1 MNYFNLHLI
10 FFIFTLSSL
19 TQAEIN
25 KEYVIEVIMFEQLEL
40 IGDEILKPQILDIS
54 NINSVTL
61 FDEPQI
67 RINEEKISQSFNHA
81 GTNLILDQAFKE
93 KIIDTQNETLDEKK
107 PLKKINEKIW
117 FEKQANLN
125 QLDNIYRRLD
135 RRQEYRILHKQS
147 WLQPALEKESAPFV
161 HEIFEN
167 NGFLIK
173 LYKSRYLHLEVMAY
187 IDGDLKSAHN
197 EDLIKEIKFEALQS
211 SIPKDIKNHSIE
223 IDKELINLPEIFIQN
238 FEMLKDSTTSSQLI
252 EVGEVKYLLSEQRRI
267 FKMNLIILIIQRLGS
282 SFRFMILP
290 CKKHFHLDYDR
301 SYL

>member
-25 KEYVIEVIMFEQLEL
+25 KEYIIEVIMFEQLEI
-40 IGDEILKPQILDIS
+40 IGDEMLKPQILDIS

-81 GTNLILDQAFKE
+81 RTNLILDQAFKE

-107 PLKKINEKIW
+107 PLKIINEKIW

-267 FKMNLIILIIQRLGS
+267 FKNESHYFDHPKIGIIISVYDS
-282 SFRFMILP
+282 SL
-290 CKKHFHLDYDR
+290 
-301 SYL
+301 

>member
-1 MNYFNLHLI
+1 M
-10 FFIFTLSSL
+10 SSL

-25 KEYVIEVIMFEQLEL
+25 KEYIIEVIMFEQLEI

-61 FDEPQI
+61 LDKPQI
-67 RINEEKISQSFNHA
+67 RINEEKISKSFNHA

-117 FEKQANLN
+117 FEKQVNLN

-135 RRQEYRILHKQS
+135 RRQEYKILHKQS
-147 WLQPALEKESAPFV
+147 WRQPALEKESAPFV

-187 IDGDLKSAHN
+187 IDGDLKSALN

-211 SIPKDIKNHSIE
+211 SIPKDITNHSIE
-223 IDKELINLPEIFIQN
+223 IDKELINLPQIFIPN
-238 FEMLKDSTTSSQLI
+238 FEMLKNSTTSSQII

-267 FKMNLIILIIQRLGS
+267 FKNESHYFDHPKIGVIISVYDS
-282 SFRFMILP
+282 SL
-290 CKKHFHLDYDR
+290 
-301 SYL
+301 

>member
-1 MNYFNLHLI
+1 M
-10 FFIFTLSSL
+10 SSL

-25 KEYVIEVIMFEQLEL
+25 KEYIIEVIMFEQLEI
-40 IGDEILKPQILDIS
+40 IGDEILKPQILDIR

-61 FDEPQI
+61 LDKPQI
-67 RINEEKISQSFNHA
+67 RINEEKISQSFNQA

-117 FEKQANLN
+117 FEKQVNLN

-135 RRQEYRILHKQS
+135 RRQEYKILHKQS
-147 WLQPALEKESAPFV
+147 WRQPALEKESAPFV

-187 IDGDLKSAHN
+187 IDGDLKSALN

-211 SIPKDIKNHSIE
+211 SIPKDITNHSIE
-223 IDKELINLPEIFIQN
+223 IDKELINLPQIFIPN
-238 FEMLKDSTTSSQLI
+238 FEMLKNSSTSSQII
-252 EVGEVKYLLSEQRRI
+252 EVGELKYLLSEQRRI
-267 FKMNLIILIIQRLGS
+267 FKNESHYFDHPKIGVIISVYDS
-282 SFRFMILP
+282 SL
-290 CKKHFHLDYDR
+290 
-301 SYL
+301 

>member
-1 MNYFNLHLI
+1 MNSFNLHLI

-25 KEYVIEVIMFEQLEL
+25 KEYIIEVIMFEQLEI
-40 IGDEILKPQILDIS
+40 IGDEILKPQILDIR

-61 FDEPQI
+61 LDKPQI
-67 RINEEKISQSFNHA
+67 RINEEKISQSFNQA

-117 FEKQANLN
+117 FEKQVNLN

-135 RRQEYRILHKQS
+135 RRQEYKILHKQS
-147 WLQPALEKESAPFV
+147 WRQPALEKESAPFV

-187 IDGDLKSAHN
+187 IDGDLKSALN

-211 SIPKDIKNHSIE
+211 SIPKDITNHSIE
-223 IDKELINLPEIFIQN
+223 IDKELIILPQIFIPN
-238 FEMLKDSTTSSQLI
+238 FEMLKNSTTSSQII

-267 FKMNLIILIIQRLGS
+267 FKNESHYFDHPKIGVIISVYDS
-282 SFRFMILP
+282 SL
-290 CKKHFHLDYDR
+290 
-301 SYL
+301 

>member
-1 MNYFNLHLI
+1 MNSFNLHLI

-25 KEYVIEVIMFEQLEL
+25 KEYIIEVIMFEQLEI

-61 FDEPQI
+61 LDKPQI
-67 RINEEKISQSFNHA
+67 RINEEKISKSFNHA

-117 FEKQANLN
+117 FEKQVNLN

-135 RRQEYRILHKQS
+135 RRQEYKILHKQS
-147 WLQPALEKESAPFV
+147 WRQPALEKESAPFV

-187 IDGDLKSAHN
+187 IDGDLKSALN

-211 SIPKDIKNHSIE
+211 SIPKDITNHSIE
-223 IDKELINLPEIFIQN
+223 IDKELINLPQIFIPN
-238 FEMLKDSTTSSQLI
+238 FEMLKNSTTSSQII

-267 FKMNLIILIIQRLGS
+267 FKNESHYFDHPKIGVIISVYDS
-282 SFRFMILP
+282 SL
-290 CKKHFHLDYDR
+290 
-301 SYL
+301 

>member
-1 MNYFNLHLI
+1 M
-10 FFIFTLSSL
+10 SSL

-25 KEYVIEVIMFEQLEL
+25 KEYIIEVIMFEQLEI

-61 FDEPQI
+61 LDKPQI
-67 RINEEKISQSFNHA
+67 RINEEKISQSFNHT

-117 FEKQANLN
+117 FEKQVNLN

-135 RRQEYRILHKQS
+135 RRQEYKILHKQS
-147 WLQPALEKESAPFV
+147 WRQPALEKESAPFV

-187 IDGDLKSAHN
+187 IDGDLKSALN

-211 SIPKDIKNHSIE
+211 SIPKDITNHSIE
-223 IDKELINLPEIFIQN
+223 IDKELINLPQIFIPN
-238 FEMLKDSTTSSQLI
+238 FKMLKNSTTSSQII

-267 FKMNLIILIIQRLGS
+267 FKNESHYFDHPKIGVIISVYDS
-282 SFRFMILP
+282 SL
-290 CKKHFHLDYDR
+290 
-301 SYL
+301 

>member
-1 MNYFNLHLI
+1 M
-10 FFIFTLSSL
+10 SSL

-25 KEYVIEVIMFEQLEL
+25 KEYIIEVIMFEQLEI

-61 FDEPQI
+61 LDKPQI

-117 FEKQANLN
+117 FEKQVNLN

-135 RRQEYRILHKQS
+135 RRQEYKILHKQS
-147 WLQPALEKESAPFV
+147 WRQPALEKESAPFV

-187 IDGDLKSAHN
+187 IDGDLKSALN

-267 FKMNLIILIIQRLGS
+267 FKNESHYFDHPKIGIIISVYDS
-282 SFRFMILP
+282 SL
-290 CKKHFHLDYDR
+290 
-301 SYL
+301 

>member
-1 MNYFNLHLI
+1 MNSFNLHLI

-25 KEYVIEVIMFEQLEL
+25 KEYIIEVIMFEQLEI

-61 FDEPQI
+61 LDKPQI
-67 RINEEKISQSFNHA
+67 RINEERISQSFNHA

-117 FEKQANLN
+117 FEKQVNLN

-135 RRQEYRILHKQS
+135 RRQEYQILHKQS
-147 WLQPALEKESAPFV
+147 WRQPALEKESAPFV

-187 IDGDLKSAHN
+187 IDGDLKSALN
-197 EDLIKEIKFEALQS
+197 EDLIKEIKFEALQG

-252 EVGEVKYLLSEQRRI
+252 EVGEVNYLLSEQRRI
-267 FKMNLIILIIQRLGS
+267 FKNESHYFDHPKIGIIISVYDS
-282 SFRFMILP
+282 SL
-290 CKKHFHLDYDR
+290 
-301 SYL
+301 

>member
-1 MNYFNLHLI
+1 MNSFNLHLI

-25 KEYVIEVIMFEQLEL
+25 KEYIIEVIMFEQLEI

-61 FDEPQI
+61 LDKPQI
-67 RINEEKISQSFNHA
+67 RINEERISQSFNHA

-117 FEKQANLN
+117 FEKQVNLN

-135 RRQEYRILHKQS
+135 RRQEYKILHKQS
-147 WLQPALEKESAPFV
+147 WRQPALEKESAPFV

-187 IDGDLKSAHN
+187 IDGDLKSALN

-211 SIPKDIKNHSIE
+211 SIPKDITNHSIE
-223 IDKELINLPEIFIQN
+223 IDKELINLPQIFIPN
-238 FEMLKDSTTSSQLI
+238 FEMSKNSTTSSQII

-267 FKMNLIILIIQRLGS
+267 FKNESHYFDHPKIGIIISVYDS
-282 SFRFMILP
+282 SL
-290 CKKHFHLDYDR
+290 
-301 SYL
+301 

>member
-1 MNYFNLHLI
+1 M
-10 FFIFTLSSL
+10 SSL

-25 KEYVIEVIMFEQLEL
+25 KEYIIEVIMFEQLEI

-61 FDEPQI
+61 LDKPQI
-67 RINEEKISQSFNHA
+67 RINEKKISQSFNHA

-117 FEKQANLN
+117 FEKQVNLN

-135 RRQEYRILHKQS
+135 RRQEYKILHKQS
-147 WLQPALEKESAPFV
+147 WRQPALEKESAPFV

-187 IDGDLKSAHN
+187 IDGDLKSALN

-211 SIPKDIKNHSIE
+211 SIPKDITNHSIE
-223 IDKELINLPEIFIQN
+223 IDKELINLPQIFIPN
-238 FEMLKDSTTSSQLI
+238 FEMLKNSTTSSQII

-267 FKMNLIILIIQRLGS
+267 FKNESHYFDHPKIGVIISVYDS
-282 SFRFMILP
+282 SL
-290 CKKHFHLDYDR
+290 
-301 SYL
+301 

>member
-1 MNYFNLHLI
+1 M
-10 FFIFTLSSL
+10 SSL
-19 TQAEIN
+19 TQGEIN
-25 KEYVIEVIMFEQLEL
+25 KEYIIEVIMFEQLEI

-61 FDEPQI
+61 LDKPQI

-117 FEKQANLN
+117 FEKQVNLN

-135 RRQEYRILHKQS
+135 RRQEYKILHKQS
-147 WLQPALEKESAPFV
+147 WRQPALEKESAPFV

-187 IDGDLKSAHN
+187 IDGDLKSALS

-211 SIPKDIKNHSIE
+211 SVPKDITNHSIE
-223 IDKELINLPEIFIQN
+223 IDKELINLPQIFIPN
-238 FEMLKDSTTSSQLI
+238 FEMLNNSTTSSQII

-267 FKMNLIILIIQRLGS
+267 FKNESHYFDHPKIGVIISVYDS
-282 SFRFMILP
+282 SL
-290 CKKHFHLDYDR
+290 
-301 SYL
+301 